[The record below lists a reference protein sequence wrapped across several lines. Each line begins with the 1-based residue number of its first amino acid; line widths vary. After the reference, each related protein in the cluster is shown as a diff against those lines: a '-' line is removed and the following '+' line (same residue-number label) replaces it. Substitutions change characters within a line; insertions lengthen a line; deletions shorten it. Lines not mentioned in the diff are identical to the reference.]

1 MATRARPLP
10 TVGER
15 IPAPAGAVATLLQQQ
30 QAVKNLVRCVAD
42 DERRAWACRF
52 TAAVIA
58 AYWRALQADQATVLS
73 LPESPADVPGLDLA
87 PAVRAQAAAIGEAAE
102 LLDPIAAG
110 YRIGEIYTAA
120 LPADLRARYGIYYT
134 PPALTRRL
142 LALATAAGVDWT
154 TCRVLDPACGG
165 GAFLTPVALTIAEAL
180 ADRPPLQLF
189 QHLCYRLR
197 GAEIDPFSAWMSQVL
212 LEAAL
217 LDLCRAV
224 GRRLPP
230 LVAVCDSLRQEPDER
245 GFDLVIGNPPYG
257 RVTLPQELR
266 AWYRRS
272 LYGHA
277 NLYGVFTD
285 LAVRWTRPGGVIA
298 YVTPT
303 SFLGGEYFKAL
314 RGLLAAEAPPVAID
328 LVTERRGVFADVL
341 QETLLAVYRRGGR
354 PCPAPVHVLVAG
366 GDTDIAAVPSGTFA
380 PPEQAGEPWLL
391 PRTPEQ
397 AALIERMRE
406 MPHRLRDYGYQV
418 STGPL
423 VWNRHK
429 PQLRDRPSASTYP
442 LLWSEAVTP
451 EGRFVYRS
459 EKKNHQPY
467 FQPRD
472 GDDWLI
478 TRAPCVLVQRTTAKE
493 QPRRLIAAELPADF
507 IAEHGAVVIENHL
520 NMVRPVVARPPVSPA
535 ALTALL
541 NSDSADAAFRCINGS
556 VAVSAYELE
565 ALPLPVPEELARIE
579 ALLNDGAPREA
590 VNRAIRRLYH
600 GEEA

>member
-1 MATRARPLP
+1 VGQPIVLP
-10 TVGER
+10 
-15 IPAPAGAVATLLQQQ
+15 IPEP
-30 QAVKNLVRCVAD
+30 
-42 DERRAWACRF
+42 
-52 TAAVIA
+52 
-58 AYWRALQADQATVLS
+58 
-73 LPESPADVPGLDLA
+73 PADTTAITLD
-87 PAVRAQAAAIGEAAE
+87 PAVRAQAAAIGEGAA

-120 LPADLRARYGIYYT
+120 LPDDLRARYGIYYT

-142 LALATAAGVDWT
+142 LALATAAGVDWA
-154 TCRVLDPACGG
+154 TCRALDPACGG

-180 ADRPPLQLF
+180 AGCPPLKIF

-257 RVTLPQELR
+257 RVTLPPDLR

-285 LAVRWTRPGGVIA
+285 LAIRWTRPGGVIA
-298 YVTPT
+298 FVTPT

-314 RGLLAAEAPPVAID
+314 RGLLAADAPPVAID
-328 LVTERRGVFADVL
+328 LVTERKGVFADVL
-341 QETLLAVYRRGGR
+341 QETLLAVYRHGGR

-366 GDTDIAAVPSGTFA
+366 GDAAIAAVPSGEFV
-380 PPEQAGEPWLL
+380 PPERAGEPWLL

-397 AALIERMRE
+397 AVLIERMRA

-429 PQLRDRPSASTYP
+429 PQLRSRPSAGTYP
-442 LLWSEAVTP
+442 LIWAEAVTP
-451 EGRFVYRS
+451 EGRFVFRS

-472 GDDWLI
+472 GDEWLI
-478 TRAPCVLVQRTTAKE
+478 ARAPCVLVQRTTAKE
-493 QPRRLIAAELPADF
+493 QSRRLIAAELPAGF
-507 IAEHGAVVIENHL
+507 VAEHGAVVIENHL
-520 NMVRPVVARPPVSPA
+520 NMVRPVAARPPVSPT

-541 NSDSADAAFRCINGS
+541 NSDIVDEAFRCINGS

-565 ALPLPVPEELARIE
+565 ALPLPTPGELATID
-579 ALLNDGAPREA
+579 ALIRDGAPRET
-590 VNRAIRRLYH
+590 VNRAIRRMYL
-600 GEEA
+600 GEGA